1 MSSVEVVNDVTA
13 ELPAASDSVNQMR
26 PIGRVSLTESH
37 ARELAS
43 VPRDQRAKA
52 LQAAVQTAPNG
63 KPTAAHIKQ
72 VAQTVKEKPT
82 ATIGDIVKHHQAR
95 TPVHKT
101 VDDKLQEH
109 EQRILD
115 TLKAIREKKLYERGS
130 SSFEEYLDKLFER
143 IEETFDGV
151 EEDFDGGL

>member
-1 MSSVEVVNDVTA
+1 MEDVKKA
-13 ELPAASDSVNQMR
+13 LPAESEDISVK
-26 PIGRVSLTESH
+26 ESVTTVTLLKERQ

-43 VPRDQRAKA
+43 VPREQRAKT
-52 LQAAVQTAPNG
+52 LEAAVQTAPNG

-72 VAQTVKEKPT
+72 VAQTVKDKPT
-82 ATIGDIVKHHQAR
+82 ASIGDIVKHHQAR

-101 VDDKLQEH
+101 SDDKLQEH

-115 TLKAIREKKLYERGS
+115 ALKAIREKKLYERGS

-143 IEETFDGV
+143 IEETFEGI
-151 EEDFDGGL
+151 EEEFEGAI